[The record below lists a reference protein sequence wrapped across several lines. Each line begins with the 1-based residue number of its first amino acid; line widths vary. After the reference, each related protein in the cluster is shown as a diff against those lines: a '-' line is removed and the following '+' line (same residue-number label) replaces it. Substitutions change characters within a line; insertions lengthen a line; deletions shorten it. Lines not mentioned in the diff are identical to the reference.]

1 MATSASYI
9 TFVSEQLDRFGD
21 VRTKKM
27 FGEYMVYLDG
37 RPILVVCDNIVYVK
51 KLPVLAAL
59 LSGAECGFP
68 YDGAKEHYI
77 LDIENRELLDR
88 LIPQLYALT
97 PQPKPKKK
105 Q

>member
-9 TFVSEQLDRFGD
+9 AFVSEQLDRFGD

-27 FGEYMVYLDG
+27 FGEYMVYLG
-37 RPILVVCDNIVYVK
+37 EKPIFVVCDNIVYVK
-51 KLPVLAAL
+51 KLPGLAAL
-59 LSGAECGFP
+59 LAGAECGFP

-77 LDIENRELLDR
+77 LDIEDSELLDR

-97 PQPKPKKK
+97 PQPKKK
-105 Q
+105 